1 MSEHTCAAEALRQA
15 DRVESAAWRG
25 SNWYL
30 RFLLVFGLA
39 QFAIAPVLVLRQG
52 PASTFVAVGV
62 NTVVVITMSVYAARQ
77 RTVRRGFGIRHGAV
91 IGGWG
96 VAFGLT
102 AALGT
107 TVLHGSALFA
117 TVATLACILPFA
129 VGAWFEIRRP
139 A

>member
-1 MSEHTCAAEALRQA
+1 MSEHTHAAEALRQA
-15 DRVESAAWRG
+15 DRVESAAWQG
-25 SNWYL
+25 SSWYL

-39 QFAIAPVLVLRQG
+39 QLVIAPTLVLWRG
-52 PASTFVAVGV
+52 PASTFVAIGV
-62 NTVVVITMSVYAARQ
+62 NTAVVIAMSVYAARQ
-77 RTVRRGFGIRHGAV
+77 RTLRRGFGIRHGAV

-107 TVLHGSALFA
+107 TFLHGNTLFA
-117 TVATLACILPFA
+117 AVATLACALPFA